1 MEKRRGGG
9 LGEKERMNG
18 VGGEGEKRIIVEE
31 ESVGEEERMRGRIGE
46 ERIRRGRE
54 EKRRHEEGERRRG
67 HDVE

>member
-1 MEKRRGGG
+1 
-9 LGEKERMNG
+9 MNG

-46 ERIRRGRE
+46 ERIRRGIIE
-54 EKRRHEEGERRRG
+54 EKRRREEGERRRG